1 MPNYS
6 IMYADVF
13 SECTREKMVTEQVVR
28 KLFDLLQAGGADFA
42 MASRLNAL
50 CKFASYGK

>member
-1 MPNYS
+1 
-6 IMYADVF
+6 MYADVF